1 MVAWKLTTASLY
13 CFILSWAIL
22 KTSSF
27 VAVKFKFKEAML
39 SQGSL

>member
-1 MVAWKLTTASLY
+1 MVAEKLTTASLY

-22 KTSSF
+22 KTSSL
-27 VAVKFKFKEAML
+27 VAVKFKEAML